1 MEARTW
7 LSKKPMQKGRHLW
20 QLTEHVVP
28 FGQDTAV
35 CHTFPGNG
43 VWIDVQNAEFL
54 DFLLESQQA
63 AQPCTAEGPA
73 MAGNKKLC
81 SRSLASCSR
90 SLARSLLSE
99 QIWILFLMTQAKLFE
114 PRVHGGLKLP
124 LPVLV
129 HRTESI
135 PNPLGRGAVPE
146 RATHGTSPRSAV
158 RRGPGVMPTRRL
170 P

>member
-1 MEARTW
+1 M
-7 LSKKPMQKGRHLW
+7 SKMQNFSISSWSHSKQHS
-20 QLTEHVVP
+20 H
-28 FGQDTAV
+28 
-35 CHTFPGNG
+35 
-43 VWIDVQNAEFL
+43 
-54 DFLLESQQA
+54 
-63 AQPCTAEGPA
+63 AQPKDQQWLATKSSAPV
-73 MAGNKKLC
+73 
-81 SRSLASCSR
+81 RSLHALAR